1 MISQA
6 AIQNARILIVDDQ
19 LANVKLLEFML
30 RGAGFRAVASTLDSR
45 QVIAMHRAEHYDLI
59 LLDLNMPHVN
69 GFQLLEQLKEIEP
82 EGYVP
87 VLVVTAEPGHKLR
100 ALEAGAKDFVGKPFD
115 HVEVLTRI
123 RNLLE
128 VRLLYTQSRDYGRRL
143 AHYDTVTGLPN
154 RSLFQESL
162 ARAVGQAREQ
172 QGKLAL
178 LFIDLD
184 RFKDVNDTLGHALG
198 DDLLCQFSQRL
209 VGCVRNRDTI
219 GRLGGDEFA
228 LILVDPDDQHSAAAV
243 ASQLRSVLQPAFV
256 LPGHELNVTASI
268 GIAMYPADAGD
279 APTLLK
285 YADTAM
291 YRAKEAGRD
300 ACRFFTPEMNA
311 HAQRRLELE
320 NALRRAVDNGEFV
333 LHYQPKVDI
342 RSGRITGAEA
352 LLRWNRPGV
361 GMVPPAE
368 FIPLLEETGLI
379 VRVGAWVIDTVCKQ
393 LALWA
398 RTMPAPPVV
407 AINVSARQFAAG
419 QLEARVND
427 ALQASGIEADRLEL
441 EITEGSLMLDVE
453 RSVQTLRNLKRR
465 GVQIAIDDFGTG
477 YSSLA
482 YLKKFPID
490 TLKID
495 IAFIRDVTT
504 NPDDAAIVRAIIG
517 MAHSLGMDVIAEGVE
532 TEAQL
537 AHLRR
542 NRCDQVQG
550 YYFSR
555 PVAVGE
561 FERMLV
567 DGVTLAL
574 PAADPP
580 VPVRT
585 LLIVDDEVN
594 VLNSLKRLLHRDG
607 YRVLTAASAAEGFEL
622 LALNPVQVI
631 LCDQRMP
638 AMSGTEFL
646 DKVKELYPHTFRIV
660 LSGYTDLET
669 ITDAINRGALYRF
682 YTKPWEN
689 ETLRANIRS
698 AFRDYWQLHGFDP
711 DEEDVAA
718 A

>member
-1 MISQA
+1 MISRA
-6 AIQNARILIVDDQ
+6 AIQNAKILIVDDQ
-19 LANVKLLEFML
+19 LANVKVLEFML
-30 RGAGFRAVASTLDSR
+30 RGAGFRAVASTTDSR
-45 QVIAMHRAEHYDLI
+45 QVLAMHRAEHYDLI

-69 GFQLLEQLKEIEP
+69 GFQLLDQLKEIEP

-123 RNLLE
+123 RNLIE
-128 VRLLYTQSRDYGRRL
+128 VRLLYTQSRDYGQRL

-154 RSLFQESL
+154 RSLFQASL
-162 ARAVGQAREQ
+162 ARAVDQARTQ

-178 LFIDLD
+178 LFVDLD

-198 DDLLCQFSQRL
+198 DELLRQFSQRL
-209 VGCVRNRDTI
+209 VDCVGDRDTV

-228 LILVDPDDQHSAAAV
+228 LILAHPGDQHSAAAA
-243 ASQLRSVLQPAFV
+243 ASQLRSALQPLFA
-256 LPGHELNVTASI
+256 LPGHELAMTASI
-268 GIAMYPADAGD
+268 GIALYPADAAD

-300 ACRFFTPEMNA
+300 TSRFFTSEMNA
-311 HAQRRLELE
+311 HALRRLELE
-320 NALRRAVDNGEFV
+320 NALRRAIDKGEFV
-333 LHYQPKVDI
+333 LNYQPKADI

-352 LLRWNRPGV
+352 LLRWNRPGI
-361 GMVPPAE
+361 GMVAPAE

-379 VRVGAWVIDTVCKQ
+379 VRVGAWVIDSVCQQ

-398 RTMPAPPVV
+398 RTMPALPVV
-407 AINVSARQFAAG
+407 AVNVSARQFAGG
-419 QLEARVND
+419 QLEACVNQ
-427 ALQASGIEADRLEL
+427 ALAASGIDAERLEL
-441 EITEGSLMLDVE
+441 EITEGSLMQDVE
-453 RSVQTLRNLKRR
+453 CSVETLRALKRR

-495 IAFIRDVTT
+495 IAFIREVTT
-504 NPDDAAIVRAIIG
+504 SPDDAAIVRAIIG

-542 NRCDQVQG
+542 QRCDQVQG

-555 PVAVGE
+555 PLPVDE
-561 FERMLV
+561 FERMLAA
-567 DGVTLAL
+567 GATLAL

-580 VPVRT
+580 LPVRT

-594 VLNSLKRLLHRDG
+594 VLHSLRRLLHRDG

-622 LALNPVQVI
+622 LALHSVQVI

-646 DKVKELYPHTFRIV
+646 DKVKELYPHTLRIV

-682 YTKPWEN
+682 YTKPWDN
-689 ETLRANIRS
+689 DTLRANIRS

-711 DEEDVAA
+711 DEEGAA
-718 A
+718 AA

>member
-6 AIQNARILIVDDQ
+6 AIQDARILIVDDQ
-19 LANVKLLEFML
+19 LANVKLLEYML
-30 RGAGFRAVASTLDSR
+30 RGAGFRAVSSTTDSR
-45 QVIAMHRAEHYDLI
+45 QVIAMHRAAHYDLI
-59 LLDLNMPHVN
+59 LLDLNMPHLN
-69 GFQLLEQLKEIEP
+69 GFQILEQLKEIEP

-87 VLVVTAEPGHKLR
+87 VLVVTAEPGHKQR
-100 ALEAGAKDFVGKPFD
+100 ALEAGAKDFVGKPVD
-115 HVEVLTRI
+115 QLEVLTRI

-143 AHYDTVTGLPN
+143 VHYDTITGLPN

-172 QGKLAL
+172 QGTLAL

-198 DDLLCQFSQRL
+198 DELLRQFSQRL
-209 VGCVRNRDTI
+209 AGCVRDRDTI

-228 LILVDPDDQHSAAAV
+228 LILANPDQHDVEAAAG
-243 ASQLRSVLQPAFV
+243 QLRAALQPRFA
-256 LPGHELNVTASI
+256 LPGHELAVSASI
-268 GIAMYPADAGD
+268 GIAMYPADAAD

-300 ACRFFTPEMNA
+300 TYRFFTPEMNA
-311 HAQRRLELE
+311 RAQRRLELE
-320 NALRRAVDNGEFV
+320 NALRRAVEHGEFE
-333 LHYQPKVDI
+333 LYYQPKADI
-342 RSGRITGAEA
+342 RSGHITGAEA

-361 GMVPPAE
+361 GLVSPAE

-379 VRVGAWVIDTVCKQ
+379 VQVGAWVIDTVCSQ
-393 LALWA
+393 LARWSA
-398 RTMPAPPVV
+398 TMPAPPVV
-407 AINVSARQFAAG
+407 AVNVSARQFADG
-419 QLEARVND
+419 QLEARID
-427 ALQASGIEADRLEL
+427 AALAASGIHADRLAL
-441 EITEGSLMLDVE
+441 EITEGALMRDVE
-453 RSVQTLRNLKRR
+453 RSVETLRALKRR
-465 GVQIAIDDFGTG
+465 GMQIAIDDFGTG

-504 NPDDAAIVRAIIG
+504 NPDDAAIVRAIIA
-517 MAHSLGMDVIAEGVE
+517 MAHSLGMEVVAEGVE

-542 NRCDQVQG
+542 QRCDQLQG

-555 PVAVGE
+555 PLPVAE
-561 FERMLV
+561 FERLLA
-567 DGVTLAL
+567 DGAMLAL
-574 PAADPP
+574 PAGDPLL
-580 VPVRT
+580 PVRT
-585 LLIVDDEVN
+585 LLIVDDEIN
-594 VLNSLKRLLHRDG
+594 VLNALKRLLFRDG
-607 YRVLTAASAAEGFEL
+607 YRVLTASSAAEGFEL
-622 LALNPVQVI
+622 LALNAVQVI

-638 AMSGTEFL
+638 AMSGAEFL

-660 LSGYTDLET
+660 LSGYTELET

-682 YTKPWEN
+682 YTKPWDN
-689 ETLRANIRS
+689 DMLRANIRA
-698 AFRDYWQLHGFDP
+698 AFRDYWRLHGFDTEG
-711 DEEDVAA
+711 DAA
-718 A
+718 AAAA